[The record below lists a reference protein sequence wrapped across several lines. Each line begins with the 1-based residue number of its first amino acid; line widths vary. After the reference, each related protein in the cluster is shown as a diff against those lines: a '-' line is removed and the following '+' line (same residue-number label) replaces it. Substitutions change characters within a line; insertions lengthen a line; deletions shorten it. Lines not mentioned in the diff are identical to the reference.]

1 MSIDVQLSG
10 LSRVLERS
18 LVGLFALENERVTY
32 ANEFLR
38 DLLGYDEEDV
48 PTLEVTELMS
58 PQDAAV
64 LARQFTGEEALERVR
79 FCTPLRRKDGGVEY
93 VEVRASHV
101 EVEGRSLVTGIIV
114 DITEM
119 VRSRVELTDH
129 AARLD
134 RVFDDGLA
142 GIVVADAEGHIN
154 YANPEFVRLSGFDS
168 LEEIVG
174 IPIESL
180 ELKPGGFRRLLDR
193 VKSRGGVV
201 REEVD
206 LLRRDGVPARVLAKL
221 SVTTDP
227 ENGLL
232 ELRASLVDITE
243 RARTEGVL
251 RQSHERLRLIELAT
265 KDVLWDWNVISG
277 KITWS
282 SAAAKLFR
290 YRSNEVKRS
299 VNWHFEHIHAE
310 DRERVVRGID
320 RLISGVEDSWSDE
333 YRFLR
338 GDNSYASVLDRAFVV
353 RNGRNEP
360 VRVIGWMLDI
370 TERKRAETAHRLL
383 ANASTV
389 LETTLDADVT
399 AHNFVRL
406 CVPELAD
413 VCAID
418 FVVEDRSI
426 RPAAA
431 LATRAGPDGVVHP
444 GALPAVSAGILRE
457 AAAEAVRLGESVF
470 VANRQRGNGR
480 RRERVHRRRDPK
492 IEPSEDR
499 PRSLLALPL
508 IARGR
513 ILGVATL
520 AMTHSRR
527 RFTPMDMLLT
537 EQLAQRAAAAL
548 DNARL
553 YQTAQTALDARD
565 EILRVI
571 SHDLR
576 EPLNT
581 IVAAVEL
588 VSNIV
593 RERREE
599 SRRWLTAIERS
610 ADQMNSLIDDLLD
623 SASIEAK
630 RFSIAPSP
638 KSAREFLREATDLL
652 RPLAEARKIQFEA
665 HIDPNVPVVEIDEK
679 QLMRVL
685 SNVVGNAIKFTP
697 SGGVIRISGEGDDEE
712 LRVSVEDSGPGIPE
726 TKREH
731 IFERF
736 WKGQSGDRRGAGL
749 GLSIAK
755 GIIDAHGGRIWAE
768 SKNGGGSR
776 FTFTL
781 PAKQGIGNR
790 E

>member
-1 MSIDVQLSG
+1 MSSDVQLSG

-18 LVGLFALENERVTY
+18 LVGLFALDNERVTY

-38 DLLGYDEEDV
+38 DLLGYDEQDV
-48 PTLEVTELMS
+48 PTLDVAELIS
-58 PQDAAV
+58 PQDAVV
-64 LARQFTGEEALERVR
+64 LARQFTGTDALDRVR

-93 VEVRASHV
+93 VEIRASHM
-101 EVEGRSLVTGIIV
+101 EVDGRSLVTGIII

-119 VRSRVELTDH
+119 VRGRVELNDH
-129 AARLD
+129 AARLR

-142 GIVVADAEGHIN
+142 GIVVADAEGRITS
-154 YANPEFVRLSGFDS
+154 ANPEFLRLAGFGS
-168 LEEIVG
+168 LEETIG
-174 IPIESL
+174 TPIESL
-180 ELKPGGFRRLLDR
+180 ELEPGGFRRLLER
-193 VKSRGGVV
+193 VKSAGGVTCD
-201 REEVD
+201 EID
-206 LLRRDGVPARVLAKL
+206 LLRRDGEAARVLAKL
-221 SVTTDP
+221 SATTDP
-227 ENGLL
+227 DEGLL
-232 ELRASLVDITE
+232 ELRASLLDITE
-243 RARTEGVL
+243 RARTEGIL
-251 RQSHERLRLIELAT
+251 RRSHERLRLIELAT
-265 KDVLWDWNVISG
+265 KDVIWDWNVTTGQIKWSG
-277 KITWS
+277 
-282 SAAAKLFR
+282 AAAKLFR
-290 YRSNEVKRS
+290 YRSDEVKRS
-299 VNWHFEHIHAE
+299 INWHLEHIHLE

-338 GDNSYASVLDRAFVV
+338 GDSSYASVFDRAFVV

-360 VRVIGWMLDI
+360 VRVIGWMLDV

-406 CVPELAD
+406 CVPDLAD
-413 VCAID
+413 VCTLD
-418 FVVEDRSI
+418 FVTDDHTI

-431 LATRAGPDGVVHP
+431 LATRPGPDGVIHP
-444 GALPAVSAGILRE
+444 GALPEDSANVLRE
-457 AAAEAVRLGESVF
+457 AADEAVRLGESVF
-470 VANRQRGNGR
+470 VPSRHKANGR

-492 IEPSEDR
+492 TDPSEDR

-513 ILGVATL
+513 VLGVATL

-527 RFTPMDMLLT
+527 RFTPMDLLLT
-537 EQLAQRAAAAL
+537 DQLAQRAAAAL

-553 YQTAQTALDARD
+553 YQTAQGALDARD

-588 VSNIV
+588 VSNTV

-610 ADQMNSLIDDLLD
+610 ADQMNALIDDLLD
-623 SASIEAK
+623 SANIEAK
-630 RFSIAPSP
+630 RFSIATEP
-638 KSAREFLREATDLL
+638 KNAREFLREATDLL
-652 RPLAEARKIQFEA
+652 RPLAEARKIRFES
-665 HIDPNVPVVEIDEK
+665 HIDSNVPVVEMDEK

-697 SGGVIRISGEGDDEE
+697 SGGTIRIRGEGDDEE

-726 TKREH
+726 AKREH

-736 WKGQSGDRRGAGL
+736 WKGESGDRRGAGL

-781 PAKQGIGNR
+781 PAGSR
-790 E
+790 T